1 MVIGEHVLESDIEM
15 NPAKTKK
22 LTNIR
27 AAGNDEN
34 IRLQTPRIFSLEDA
48 VAYIRDDELLEVT
61 PKALRIR
68 KQILNTNERRKK
80 KRE

>member
-1 MVIGEHVLESDIEM
+1 MGPGVDTYEGMVIGEHVLDTDIEM

-27 AAGNDEN
+27 AAGTDEN

-48 VAYIRDDELLEVT
+48 VAYIRDD
-61 PKALRIR
+61 
-68 KQILNTNERRKK
+68 
-80 KRE
+80 